1 MLDRQ
6 EIGGYRIIQ
15 QLGSGG
21 MSKVYEAM
29 DSAGNRV
36 ALKHLFEHIAG
47 TPEGRDRLRREVQ
60 MLRKVHGPYVAEVL
74 DVETEDRD
82 AFIVTRLIDGRT
94 LEEDVAA
101 VGIFTE
107 GELVR
112 LAEDLRDAVR
122 SIHSA
127 QVLHRDLKPSN
138 VMMEGER
145 PVLIDFGI
153 AQLGDDPRITQVGH
167 VAQTPGYCDPEVI
180 KGKQPGET
188 ADWWALAAVLAF
200 AATGYSPFGDDGALP
215 INNRV
220 MNGHVRLP
228 NLEPEVAFAFRKA
241 LAPNPDDRISF
252 SELLGVIENP
262 EMVEDFGYDASMH
275 GIDFDDDGDPAAAT
289 GTFAFVGLPG
299 VYGQGG
305 AGVNPGGFAAPGA
318 RTEVLGAGGE
328 SGGTEVLGSVGN
340 NSATEILGGAIGVRG
355 SAGSASS
362 PEVFGATEVLGSG
375 MNRID
380 TTEQVDVQRTSVT
393 ERLSVAD
400 ARATEIID
408 VSHLS
413 RNARAGGVNASTH
426 QGENWAD
433 DMRTQILPGGGQE
446 KTQVWPENGGRGA
459 GGLHSAGDAGA
470 RTQVWPGEASN
481 STDDPAKTQV
491 WNPEVTQARDPG
503 KTQVWPGDERSYV
516 ASSADPGRTQR
527 LPAVD
532 MANTADAART
542 QRIPAVNVERT
553 SVYPARAAQPGVE
566 PTQSYGS
573 ARPASQPGVSSH
585 GSGRPQQYAAG
596 PGQWGGATQP
606 LPTTQPGPN
615 TQPAS
620 TAQPANARGYAIPPA
635 PSSPMYTPPAPPQGR
650 TAPSSPMQ
658 GAGYSQPPGAP
669 NPGVYG
675 QAPYPYPPYSPYGVG
690 EYPAWARD
698 PAPQRLL
705 IALAAATFVIAAL
718 SWPIIACA
726 VFCVVMLVAATVGT
740 ASHDLVERRKD
751 RGGPFPRE
759 RSWVVLRMPWILI
772 KVVVSQVLGL
782 GIGVG
787 FGALVAVLVALL
799 QPADPRIPLAAG
811 MSVAVLG
818 SWLIGGYGNKA
829 RPGARRIAATFA
841 PTTGYRIF
849 WVLVFLAVAAGL
861 AVPTLTGG
869 VANWAPITPPQIFM
883 AW

>member
-82 AFIVTRLIDGRT
+82 AFIVTRLIGGRT
-94 LEEDVAA
+94 LEEDVAV

-107 GELVR
+107 GALIR

-127 QVLHRDLKPSN
+127 AVLHRDLKPSN

-153 AQLGDDPRITQVGH
+153 AQLGDDPRITQIGH

-180 KGKQPGET
+180 KGKQPGEA

-220 MNGHVRLP
+220 MSGLMRLP
-228 NLEPEVAFAFRKA
+228 NLEPEMAFAFRKA
-241 LAPNPDDRISF
+241 LAPDPSDRITF
-252 SELLGVIENP
+252 DELIAVIENP
-262 EMVEDFGYDASMH
+262 ETSEDFGYDPMIH
-275 GIDFDDDGDPAAAT
+275 GIDSDDDDDPASGT

-299 VYGQGG
+299 VGGGQSG
-305 AGVNPGGFAAPGA
+305 AGVPAVGFTAPGA
-318 RTEVLGAGGE
+318 RTEILGGKTEILGARTEIIAGVTEVLGAGMNKGE
-328 SGGTEVLGSVGN
+328 QLNTVER
-340 NSATEILGGAIGVRG
+340 A
-355 SAGSASS
+355 
-362 PEVFGATEVLGSG
+362 
-375 MNRID
+375 
-380 TTEQVDVQRTSVT
+380 SVT
-393 ERLSVAD
+393 ERLSITD
-400 ARATEIID
+400 GQATETID
-408 VSHLS
+408 VSSFS
-413 RNARAGGVNASTH
+413 RGAHADIRGPIH
-426 QGENWAD
+426 PGESAAD
-433 DMRTQILPGGGQE
+433 ERHTQILPGGGFE
-446 KTQVWPENGGRGA
+446 K
-459 GGLHSAGDAGA
+459 
-470 RTQVWPGEASN
+470 TQVWPGEASE
-481 STDDPAKTQV
+481 SLSDPGKTQV
-491 WNPEVTQARDPG
+491 WNPEEVQVLDPG
-503 KTQVWPGDERSYV
+503 KTQVWPSGEQSHG
-516 ASSADPGRTQR
+516 ASSAGAARTQR
-527 LPAVD
+527 LPTVD
-532 MANTADAART
+532 RGGAADAGDADAGDAART
-542 QRIPAVNVERT
+542 QRIPAANVERT
-553 SVYPARAAQPGVE
+553 SVYPAYGGQPRVE

-573 ARPASQPGVSSH
+573 SRPASQPGVSPY
-585 GSGRPQQYAAG
+585 GSGRPQQYVAG
-596 PGQWGGATQP
+596 PGQYGRATQP
-606 LPTTQPGPN
+606 LPTAQPGP
-615 TQPAS
+615 TV
-620 TAQPANARGYAIPPA
+620 QPANAQGYAIPAGSA
-635 PSSPMYTPPAPPQGR
+635 PSSPIQ
-650 TAPSSPMQ
+650 S
-658 GAGYSQPPGAP
+658 AGYPQPTQASGVST
-669 NPGVYG
+669 PGVYG
-675 QAPYPYPPYSPYGVG
+675 QGLYPYPPYSPYGVG
-690 EYPAWARD
+690 EYPVWAQD
-698 PAPQRLL
+698 PTPQRLL
-705 IALAAATFVIAAL
+705 IALGAATFVIAAL
-718 SWPIIACA
+718 SWPIIAGA
-726 VFCVVMLVAATVGT
+726 VFCVVMLVAATVGM
-740 ASHDLVERRKD
+740 ASHDLVEKRKD

-759 RSWVVLRMPWILI
+759 RSWVVFHLPWILF
-772 KVVVSQVLGL
+772 KVAFTQFFGL

-799 QPADPRIPLAAG
+799 EPADPRIALGVGAL
-811 MSVAVLG
+811 VAVVG

-829 RPGARRIAATFA
+829 RLGARRIAATFA

-869 VANWAPITPPQIFM
+869 IPNWAPIGEPGIFM
-883 AW
+883 MW